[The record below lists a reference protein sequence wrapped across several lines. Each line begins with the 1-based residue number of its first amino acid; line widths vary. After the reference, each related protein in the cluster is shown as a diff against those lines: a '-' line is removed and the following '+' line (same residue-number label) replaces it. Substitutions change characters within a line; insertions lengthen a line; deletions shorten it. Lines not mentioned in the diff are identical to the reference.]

1 MRHSGMDCQN
11 LGARTVSRG
20 GGGGGRFGHDGL
32 CFFRI

>member
-20 GGGGGRFGHDGL
+20 GGAGL
-32 CFFRI
+32 GMMVCVFLGFR